1 MPPFSTPAL
10 KAIDPSAKSL
20 DRPAV
25 GQVRDDVRRRSA
37 RRQWTPAADELGVDV
52 LQPHRL
58 TAISEDFGNVTLD
71 PRRGRQLDVRA
82 RCLKWGAAI
91 DRGEQFVEQTESL
104 LRLREPVGGHF
115 SLSHAVAALNL
126 GPRDPLLNGLLVD
139 HKTHVTT
146 SLLDCQSK
154 TANRMSSPAER
165 RKGSR
170 RRP

>member
-1 MPPFSTPAL
+1 MPPFSTPEL

-37 RRQWTPAADELGVDV
+37 PRQWKPAADELGVDV

-71 PRRGRQLDVRA
+71 PRRGPPLDVRA
-82 RCLKWGAAI
+82 RCLKLGAAI

-104 LRLREPVGGHF
+104 LCLREPVGGHF
-115 SLSHAVAALNL
+115 SHSHSCDALNH
-126 GPRDPLLNGLLVD
+126 GPRYPLLNGLLVD
-139 HKTHVTT
+139 LKTHVTA
-146 SLLDCQSK
+146 SLLECQSK
-154 TANRMSSPAER
+154 TANRM
-165 RKGSR
+165 
-170 RRP
+170 